1 MGDLYVWLAGYWL
14 LTRELLLLAAA
25 GVAVSSLDDL
35 VFDILYFARQVW
47 RRLTIYRVR
56 RRADAGSLPASPA
69 AGAPI
74 AVFVPAWDEAD
85 VIGPM
90 LATFTRTMRHPHYRI
105 FVGIYPNDAATH
117 AAVAA
122 LGDPRVE
129 TVTVPHPGP
138 TTKADCL
145 NAVWR
150 GMARYERAHG
160 IRFKAIVLHD
170 AEDVAHAR
178 ELGVIDYL
186 IPAKAMVQLPVV
198 PFADPDSRW
207 IAGHYLDEFAES
219 HTKDMVVREAIG
231 AAVPAAGVACGF
243 EREMMGRIAD
253 ALGGAPFDPDSLTE
267 DYELGHRIHARGGK
281 AAFVRIPGTRGAAH
295 VTTREHFPAALEAAV
310 RQKSRWLLGI
320 ALHGWDRIGW
330 QGGVAARYMLLRDRK
345 ALLNA
350 LVVIVAYVA
359 AIAYAAA
366 IVLKGTVPDARALP
380 AVVERGTALD
390 WLLRL
395 TAALLVWRLA
405 MRMLFTGRQHGPVEA
420 LRALPRAFVANF
432 VNFLA
437 ALRACR
443 RYVRS
448 LVSKTP
454 PVWEKTAH
462 RFPQTAADE

>member
-1 MGDLYVWLAGYWL
+1 LEESYVWLAGYWL

-35 VFDILYFARQVW
+35 LFDILYFARELW
-47 RRLTIYRVR
+47 RRLTIYRVWA
-56 RRADAGSLPASPA
+56 RADASTLVGPG

-85 VIGPM
+85 VIGQM
-90 LATFTRTMRHPHYRI
+90 LATFTRTMRHSRYRI
-105 FVGIYPNDAATH
+105 FVGVYPNDPATR
-117 AAVAA
+117 AAVDAVA
-122 LGDPRVE
+122 DPRIEIVAA
-129 TVTVPHPGP
+129 PNLGP

-145 NAVWR
+145 NAIWH
-150 GMARYERAHG
+150 GMEAYERAHG
-160 IRFKAIVLHD
+160 VRFKAVVLHD

-178 ELGVIDYL
+178 ELDVIDYL

-198 PFADPDSRW
+198 PFADPQSRW

-231 AAVPAAGVACGF
+231 AALPAAGVACGF
-243 EREMMGRIAD
+243 EREMMGQIAD

-267 DYELGHRIHARGGK
+267 DYELGHRIHARGGN
-281 AAFVRIPGTRGAAH
+281 AAFVRIPGTRGEPH
-295 VTTREHFPAALEAAV
+295 VTTREHFPATLEAAV

-330 QGGVAARYMLLRDRK
+330 QGGIAARYMLLRDRK

-350 LVVIVAYVA
+350 LVVVIAYVA
-359 AIAYAAA
+359 AITYAAA
-366 IVLKGTVPDARALP
+366 IVLKGTVPDARTLP
-380 AVVERGTALD
+380 AVVERGSGLEG
-390 WLLRL
+390 LLRL
-395 TAALLVWRLA
+395 TTALLVWRLA
-405 MRMLFTGRQHGPVEA
+405 MRMMFTGRQHGLAEA
-420 LRALPRAFVANF
+420 LRALPRAFIANI

-443 RYVRS
+443 LYVGG
-448 LVSKTP
+448 LISKTR

-462 RFPQTAADE
+462 RFPQIVVDE